1 MNQDKTTA
9 IVLKRTN
16 YGEADRIVQL
26 ITPLGRRSVMA
37 RGVRREKSK
46 LAGGIE
52 LLSESDVVIRR
63 GKGNL
68 EILVSARMKKQY
80 HTILSDYD
88 RMVFAYE
95 MLRIVTQGSDNVDEA
110 HWYDLTAQT
119 LEALSQLNL
128 PLTLVKAWFYINF
141 AKLSGYELSL
151 WRDVEGKII
160 DSDSNYTYDV
170 AERGLRN
177 SAKGNLSAEHIKIL
191 RLLST
196 KSLTVL
202 AKVGGMQDYL
212 PEVSL
217 VAHSHAAVD

>member
-26 ITPLGRRSVMA
+26 ITPLGRRNVMA

-68 EILVSARMKKQY
+68 EVLVSARMKKQY
-80 HTILSDYD
+80 HAILGDYD

-95 MLRIVTQGSDNVDEA
+95 MLRIVTLGSDNVDEA
-110 HWYDLTAQT
+110 HWYELTAQT
-119 LEALSQLNL
+119 LEALSQLSL
-128 PLTLVKAWFYINF
+128 PLSLVKAWFYINY
-141 AKLSGYELSL
+141 AKYSGYELSL
-151 WRDVEGKII
+151 WRDIEGGII
-160 DSDSNYTYDV
+160 DQTSNYSYDV
-170 AERGLRN
+170 AERGLR
-177 SAKGNLSAEHIKIL
+177 SSSKGNLTAEHIKIL

-196 KSLTVL
+196 KSLTVM
-202 AKVGGMQDYL
+202 ANVGGMQEYL
-212 PEVSL
+212 AEVSL